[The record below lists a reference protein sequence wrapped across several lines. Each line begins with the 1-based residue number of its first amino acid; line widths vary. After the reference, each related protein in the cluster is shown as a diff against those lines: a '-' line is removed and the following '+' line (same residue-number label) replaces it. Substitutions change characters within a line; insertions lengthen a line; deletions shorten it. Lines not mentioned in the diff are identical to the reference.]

1 MASVKKVFQPLHTLL
16 SANQSAVV
24 SDLMDQINELV
35 SAKVGGGGGKAT
47 TFHRLADGTVAAVR
61 CYYFGLWMDPRL
73 VDFGAKA
80 GSATGLNSMCKAG
93 LSAWTKQQSAFKK
106 AKEALLAQV
115 AAGEVAPED
124 INDHLAKL
132 EADRDAVIA
141 VPAEIQ
147 AFESLEDC
155 LNNSEVNG
163 LTVA

>member
-1 MASVKKVFQPLHTLL
+1 MAVKKVFQPLMTLL
-16 SANQSAVV
+16 TANQSSTV
-24 SDLMDQINELV
+24 SEIMDQVNDLV

-47 TFHRLADGTVAAVR
+47 TFHRTADNVVAAVK

-73 VDFGAKA
+73 VDFGTKA

-106 AKEALLAQV
+106 AKEALLNEV
-115 AAGEVAPED
+115 AAGDVLASD
-124 INDHLAKL
+124 IPAKL
-132 EADRDAVIA
+132 AELEAARDAVIA
-141 VPAEIQ
+141 VPADIQ

-163 LTVA
+163 LAI